1 MSLVSCRN
9 LFVSYEENVAVSDLS
24 FEIKEQDYIFI
35 LGENGSGK
43 STLLKTILGLKAKKR
58 GEIVLENLKR
68 SEIGYLPQKVL
79 IQKSFP
85 ASVFEV
91 VLSGFVNSLKI
102 FPFYNKKYKEK
113 AEQIL
118 KFLNMEKFKNISFRK
133 LSKGQQQK
141 VLLARAIC
149 SSKKI
154 LFLDEPCS
162 SLDPI
167 FTKEFYFLIK
177 RLNEEK
183 KIAIVMVS
191 HDVEAAIANAKKIL
205 HMNKKALFFGEVS
218 KYLKSDVSKSFLK
231 GGDKFDKGCC

>member
-1 MSLVSCRN
+1 MSLVICRN
-9 LFVSYEENVAVSDLS
+9 LFVSYEENVAVYDIS
-24 FEIKEQDYIFI
+24 FDIKEQDYIFI

-43 STLLKTILGLKAKKR
+43 STLLKTILGLKSKKK
-58 GEIVLENLKR
+58 GEIVLKNLKR
-68 SEIGYLPQKVL
+68 NEIGYLPQKVL
-79 IQKSFP
+79 IQKNFP

-91 VLSGFVNSLKI
+91 VLSGFVNSLK
-102 FPFYNKKYKEK
+102 FFNFYNKKYKEK
-113 AEQIL
+113 AEEIL
-118 KFLNMEKFKNISFRK
+118 RFLNMEKFKNVSFRK

-167 FTKEFYFLIK
+167 FTKEFYSLIK
-177 RLNEEK
+177 SLNEEK

-191 HDVEAAIANAKKIL
+191 HDVEAAVKNAKKIL
-205 HMNKKALFFGEVS
+205 HINKKALFFGEVS
-218 KYLKSDVSKSFLK
+218 EYLKSDVSKCFLK